1 MTNALTQNRL
11 PPQIQENGFA
21 LFNGK
26 NATSDNSWYTL
37 DISPASYG
45 IQAWGPTED
54 DKHEDLGFTK
64 WWPEPDTS
72 GEVSGSSCNLLT
84 GTDGSQYQA
93 GISEDTELWHFSPDI
108 CRSTYFTFDHQ
119 DQADPSNLVFSTP
132 ANGLHVNRTRNF
144 CFCPSL
150 EPSCY
155 LPSDD
160 PDVLDLT
167 NCDLQDCKDGMLDV
181 HACYQS
187 PVILSNPNFYLAEHQ
202 LDNFQGTILPDKE
215 RDESRIT
222 VDRDT
227 GTVTKAENKLQINMP
242 IVKHPK
248 ITILQKVADIVF
260 PVIWVNNVYSIS
272 T

>member
-1 MTNALTQNRL
+1 M
-11 PPQIQENGFA
+11 
-21 LFNGK
+21 
-26 NATSDNSWYTL
+26 
-37 DISPASYG
+37 
-45 IQAWGPTED
+45 
-54 DKHEDLGFTK
+54 
-64 WWPEPDTS
+64 
-72 GEVSGSSCNLLT
+72 
-84 GTDGSQYQA
+84 
-93 GISEDTELWHFSPDI
+93 
-108 CRSTYFTFDHQ
+108 
-119 DQADPSNLVFSTP
+119 VFSTP

-155 LPSDD
+155 LPSAD

-167 NCDLQDCKDGMLDV
+167 NCDLQDCKDGLLDV

-202 LDNFQGTILPDKE
+202 LDNFQETILPDKE

-227 GTVTKAENKLQINMP
+227 GTVTKAEIKLQINMP